1 MRPATKLPLLLL
13 ALLFVGA
20 ARVAGNRVVR
30 DRCTAA
36 LRRIP
41 AHDDAMTVGGALDR
55 LAPGG
60 QWEVGP
66 LDAEG
71 RRKIAWRAGSG
82 TSVLWEWSCRDEEA
96 VPTFVAVS
104 KNAQLLTPE
113 RAFP

>member
-13 ALLFVGA
+13 ALLFAGA

-30 DRCTAA
+30 DRCTVAVRG
-36 LRRIP
+36 LP
-41 AHDDAMTVGGALDR
+41 AHDESGTVGGALDR
-55 LAPGG
+55 LAPSG
-60 QWEVGP
+60 QWEVAP

-71 RRKIAWRAGSG
+71 HRAIAWRAGSG
-82 TSVLWEWSCRDEEA
+82 TSVAWEWSCRDEDA

-104 KNAQLLTPE
+104 RNAQELTPE